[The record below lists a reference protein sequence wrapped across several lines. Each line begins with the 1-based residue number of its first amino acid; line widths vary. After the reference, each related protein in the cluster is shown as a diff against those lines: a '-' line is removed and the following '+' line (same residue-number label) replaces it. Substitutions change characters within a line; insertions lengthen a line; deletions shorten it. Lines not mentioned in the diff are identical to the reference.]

1 MYNFALAM
9 PKKKPVKKLSIPLIL
24 SDRFSKFFDSSK
36 SGGLLLIFCT
46 VISLIL
52 ANSFLSD
59 AYMNL
64 WRTEIHVNFL
74 NLHFP
79 HHLVDWVDD
88 GLMTVFFLLV
98 GLEIKRELIIGELN
112 TVKTAMLPVMA
123 ALGGMLIP
131 ALLFLLINKGHSEFM
146 MGAGIPTAT
155 DIAFAIAILSIL
167 GDRIPNSFKIFL
179 TALAIIDDLGAILI
193 IAIFYGGH
201 IAWLYL
207 LAVLLIAA
215 LMLYLNKKG
224 VKSIMVYTVLGLLLW
239 LCTLQSGIHATIAG
253 VVMAFCIPF
262 GDGSNSNVSG
272 KLISVLERPVNFLIM
287 PFFALANTAI
297 SINSGMIDGLSSAL
311 PIGIFLGLLVGKPV
325 GIYLG
330 AIASTKLGLAEINDN
345 ISKKMI
351 VGGGFLG
358 GIGFTM
364 SIFVTNLAFDQA
376 YLINISK
383 LSIILA
389 SVSAAS
395 IGYGILA
402 QKKK

>member
-1 MYNFALAM
+1 MLIL
-9 PKKKPVKKLSIPLIL
+9 PKMSKRKNGKKFVLPIKLSE
-24 SDRFSKFFDSSK
+24 RFSRFFESSK
-36 SGGLLLIFCT
+36 AGGLLLIFCT
-46 VISLIL
+46 VVSLVL

-59 AYMNL
+59 AYLHL
-64 WRTEIHVNFL
+64 WSKEIHVNFL
-74 NLHFP
+74 GLHFP
-79 HHLVDWVDD
+79 HHLVDWIDD

-112 TVKTAMLPVMA
+112 SVKSAMLPVMA
-123 ALGGMLIP
+123 ALGGMLFP
-131 ALLFLLINKGHSEFM
+131 ALVFLLVNKGHYEFL

-193 IAIFYGGH
+193 IALFYGGH

-207 LAVLLIAA
+207 LGVLAIAG
-215 LMLYLNKKG
+215 LMLYLNKRG
-224 VKSIMVYTVLGLLLW
+224 VKSIIIYSILGFILW
-239 LCTLQSGIHATIAG
+239 VFTLQSGIHATIAG
-253 VVMAFCIPF
+253 VIMAFCIPF
-262 GDGSNSNVSG
+262 GDGSKNTVSG
-272 KLISVLERPVNFLIM
+272 KIIHALERPVNFLIM

-297 SINSGMIDGLSSAL
+297 TINTDMVGGLGSTL
-311 PIGIFLGLLVGKPV
+311 PIGIFLGLLIGKPI

-330 AIASTKLGLAEINDN
+330 SMASSKLGLAEINTN

-351 VGGGFLG
+351 LGGGFLG

-364 SIFVTNLAFDQA
+364 SIFVTNLAFDQT

-402 QKKK
+402 KRHK

>member
-1 MYNFALAM
+1 MAKRNPLQ
-9 PKKKPVKKLSIPLIL
+9 KRSLPVKLSE
-24 SDRFSKFFDSSK
+24 RFSKFFESNK
-36 SGGLLLIFCT
+36 AGGILLIFCT
-46 VISLIL
+46 VVSLIL
-52 ANSFLSD
+52 ANSFLSN
-59 AYMNL
+59 AYDHL
-64 WRTEIHVNFL
+64 WSKEIHVDFL
-74 NLHFP
+74 GLHFP
-79 HHLVDWVDD
+79 HHLVDWIDD
-88 GLMTVFFLLV
+88 GLMTIFFLLV

-123 ALGGMLIP
+123 AIGGMLFP
-131 ALLFLLINKGHSEFM
+131 ALIFLLVNKGHTEFM

-167 GDRIPNSFKIFL
+167 GDKIPNSFKVFL

-201 IAWLYL
+201 IAWFYL
-207 LAVLLIAA
+207 LAMLLIAG
-215 LMLYLNKKG
+215 LMLFLNKKG
-224 VKSIMVYTVLGLLLW
+224 IQNIFVYSILGLILW
-239 LCTLQSGIHATIAG
+239 VCTLQSGIHATIAG
-253 VVMAFCIPF
+253 VIMAFCIPF
-262 GDGSNSNVSG
+262 GDGSKTTVSG
-272 KLISVLERPVNFLIM
+272 KLISLLERPVNFLIM
-287 PFFALANTAI
+287 PFFALGNTAI
-297 SINSGMIDGLSSAL
+297 HINSEMINGLGSAL
-311 PIGIFLGLLVGKPV
+311 PIGIFLGLILGKPI

-330 AIASTKLGLAEINDN
+330 AIASSKLGLAEINNN

-364 SIFVTNLAFDQA
+364 SIFVTNLAFDQTA
-376 YLINISK
+376 LINISK

-402 QKKK
+402 QRKK